1 MSGFWD
7 VISLCLVIA
16 GIGYMV
22 CLVLTLKKVREEKIK
37 KEQMS
42 NIYAYI
48 IIVAIMYILFWLVKI
63 KQ

>member
-7 VISLCLVIA
+7 VISLCMVIA

-48 IIVAIMYILFWLVKI
+48 IIIAIMYILFWLVKI
-63 KQ
+63 NQ

>member
-1 MSGFWD
+1 MNGFWD
-7 VISLCLVIA
+7 IISLCLVIA

-37 KEQMS
+37 KEQIS
-42 NIYAYI
+42 NVYAYI
-48 IIVAIMYILFWLVKI
+48 IIIAIMYILFWLVKI

>member
-48 IIVAIMYILFWLVKI
+48 IIIAIMYILFWLVKI
-63 KQ
+63 NQ

>member
-22 CLVLTLKKVREEKIK
+22 CLVLTLKKVREKKIK